1 MAVAESSAGAKPA
14 PVVIKKYANR
24 RLYNTSTSMYVTLD
38 HLSQM
43 VKDKT
48 DFVVY
53 DAKSGEDITRSVLTQ
68 IIFEEE
74 SKGQNL
80 LPISFLRQLIGFYGD
95 NLQGLVPQYLDMAM
109 QSFAKNQ
116 EQMRK
121 AMQGAFGFNPFAQ
134 MEQQTR
140 QSMAM
145 FEQAMKMFNPFMA
158 AMPGM
163 TPPATAA
170 GTAPATGAA
179 PAAETRE
186 DAVAP
191 SAGSR
196 RRAGGRVRETGG
208 APGDRRSAPQAGCRQ
223 LSQISTRQDS

>member
-1 MAVAESSAGAKPA
+1 MAAAESTPSAKPA

-38 HLSQM
+38 HLAQM

-95 NLQGLVPQYLDMAM
+95 NLQALVPQYLEMSM

-145 FEQAMKMFNPFMA
+145 FEQAMKMFNPFVA

-163 TPPATAA
+163 
-170 GTAPATGAA
+170 GQGAA
-179 PAAETRE
+179 PPANAPGSSDTPP
-186 DAVAP
+186 VAP
-191 SAGSR
+191 VAPPPAERPREGGSDTQALDDLR
-196 RRAGGRVRETGG
+196 RKLE
-208 APGDRRSAPQAGCRQ
+208 DLQSQ
-223 LSQISTRQDS
+223 LSQISTRREG

>member
-1 MAVAESSAGAKPA
+1 MAAAESGAGAKPA

-38 HLSQM
+38 HLAQM

-53 DAKSGEDITRSVLTQ
+53 DAKSGDDITRSVLTQ

-74 SKGQNL
+74 GKGQNL

-95 NLQGLVPQYLDMAM
+95 NLQGLIPQYLDMSM

-163 TPPATAA
+163 TPGSASSPATEPR
-170 GTAPATGAA
+170 GDAT
-179 PAAETRE
+179 PP
-186 DAVAP
+186 VAP
-191 SAGSR
+191 VAPPPAEPAREGGSDVEAISELR
-196 RRAGGRVRETGG
+196 RKLEEL
-208 APGDRRSAPQAGCRQ
+208 QAQ
-223 LSQISTRQDS
+223 LSSISTRREG

>member
-1 MAVAESSAGAKPA
+1 MAAAESTPGAKPA

-38 HLSQM
+38 HLAQM

-48 DFVVY
+48 EFVVY
-53 DAKSGEDITRSVLTQ
+53 DAKTGDDITRSVLTQ

-95 NLQGLVPQYLDMAM
+95 NLQGLVPQYLEMAM

-163 TPPATAA
+163 NPGAGATPAADNGATPPV
-170 GTAPATGAA
+170 APVAPP
-179 PAAETRE
+179 PAATTE
-186 DAVAP
+186 
-191 SAGSR
+191 AGRDS
-196 RRAGGRVRETGG
+196 GGG
-208 APGDRRSAPQAGCRQ
+208 AQAIDDLRRKLEELQAQ
-223 LSQISTRQDS
+223 LSTISTRREG

>member
-1 MAVAESSAGAKPA
+1 MAAAESTPSAKPA

-38 HLSQM
+38 HLAQM

-95 NLQGLVPQYLDMAM
+95 NLQALVPQYLEMSM

-163 TPPATAA
+163 
-170 GTAPATGAA
+170 GQGAA
-179 PAAETRE
+179 PPSPAADNS
-186 DAVAP
+186 DAPPVAP
-191 SAGSR
+191 VAPPPADRPREGGSDTQALDDLR
-196 RRAGGRVRETGG
+196 RKLE
-208 APGDRRSAPQAGCRQ
+208 DLQSQ
-223 LSQISTRQDS
+223 LSQISTRREG

>member
-1 MAVAESSAGAKPA
+1 MAVAESSPGAKPA

-38 HLSQM
+38 HLAQM

-53 DAKSGEDITRSVLTQ
+53 DAKSGDDITRSVLTQ

-95 NLQGLVPQYLDMAM
+95 NLQGLVPQYLEMAM

-158 AMPGM
+158 AMPGASSNGGQGGTPAADARDRA
-163 TPPATAA
+163 TPP
-170 GTAPATGAA
+170 
-179 PAAETRE
+179 
-186 DAVAP
+186 VAP
-191 SAGSR
+191 VAPPPEPAREGDTQAIDELR
-196 RRAGGRVRETGG
+196 RKLEELQ
-208 APGDRRSAPQAGCRQ
+208 SQ
-223 LSQISTRQDS
+223 LTQISTTRREG

>member
-1 MAVAESSAGAKPA
+1 MAAAEITPGAKAA

-38 HLSQM
+38 HLAQM
-43 VKDKT
+43 VKEKT

-74 SKGQNL
+74 GKGQNL

-95 NLQGLVPQYLDMAM
+95 NLQGLVPQYLEMAM

-163 TPPATAA
+163 GQGAGPDAASSAPPAPRDATTPP
-170 GTAPATGAA
+170 
-179 PAAETRE
+179 
-186 DAVAP
+186 VAP
-191 SAGSR
+191 VAPPPGNARDNGDSQAIDELRRKLEELQAQLTTISR
-196 RRAGGRVRETGG
+196 REG
-208 APGDRRSAPQAGCRQ
+208 
-223 LSQISTRQDS
+223 